1 MSELSDAEASVNGLV
16 QEYLETAGLDQSAA
30 AFSGECR
37 RLGRPVQPPPPASSD
52 TDSGSQEQSL
62 ALFDRGRRSA
72 FFQASSGRMTL
83 LESVTP
89 APVLQGVQYRRLE
102 FLLNVY
108 FAVYPLRRSRQSGS
122 AAGYMTAF
130 SHGVA
135 EDEDQLVAAL
145 EEMMP
150 AVSSADIA
158 AAGLEDDE
166 VKALI
171 SQIPQRWPSKLREV
185 PPVLKPYFSPS
196 ELLHGRQL
204 RTSLEN
210 AVVQSS
216 DCRGDGA
223 IQQHVRKKQ
232 RKMKRYHD
240 RTARKPDIKFPEEAG
255 ENRLTSL
262 ICFLTTPA
270 AAPRLSA
277 WRQPREERL
286 SGLTSFLTAPEAAL
300 GPSQWRQATAEWPK
314 STDYLENKGKQ
325 LAGNEELLPFFALPY
340 IPDPSKHPSFRQ
352 LFQDEWAESLR
363 SEVSSFVHE
372 MTSGAGSPSRLVQLY
387 LSRDLLA
394 RQAHHLLVRSHDRLL
409 ETQRHY
415 KRLRRRHLRLQEDY
429 RRLIGVTGELTSAL
443 EMSVREGGVDLEATL
458 GACCQIF
465 PQLFSKT
472 IQQHATDQNKS
483 SPELILRQ
491 SVARHQ
497 ADSVLPAAARFPLD
511 LAAVRHHLSE
521 DSGRAKALL
530 LQALRRRVTRSSS
543 RLEVV
548 EEYVDGDLVGLRHVD
563 DYTRHVLSEL
573 TPPEPH
579 VVQQSWA
586 RLLNCMASF
595 GAGRTYLCGH
605 QPLLDTL
612 LKVLQYQKLDAVTL
626 DMVLATLQKLSL
638 RRAAQSRMIE
648 WGMVEWLVGFLQD
661 HAAIAPYTL
670 EYGCAL
676 LMNLCLRTAGRQKCA
691 PHVNSVLKLLTDL
704 LGSSYAQVLPY
715 VNGTL
720 YSLLGQP
727 EIRARATKLGLGQ
740 VLEYFMEQGSTD
752 LRRQLEYIMRQ
763 YRGEGVDGA
772 ASDSED
778 GDEDIEDTEFLEE
791 DIDGDDPVVA
801 EAGELDG
808 EELLATL
815 ALGSGIH
822 RPPPEQASRQ
832 AEKEGSE
839 SPQLPGTSHSDSV
852 LVTGREDSV
861 SATATLPSST
871 PVTKSHSDA
880 ELARRPA
887 AATERD
893 RLPQIPAAAAASA
906 TVRPLPEVTPHRRRK
921 NTSERGAV
929 QRQTSKPPSQV
940 APLRLLE
947 RRPTLDEGKLTR
959 ALQGKTGNSG
969 EASNSD
975 SKSRRRETGPV
986 KSPPTSDQSPQV
998 RRRAAGSTSKPPE
1011 PQGRTSESAA
1021 SAPKA
1026 PTDSHRQDPENKTST
1041 SAPAAVSRKL
1051 AAAAA
1056 LTSAVTPA
1064 LAVTLTAG
1072 PLPGSEGGTAAQ
1084 TAPPAPAAGQPAA
1097 QPPADG
1103 ERAPAT
1109 AAASVSTKE
1118 SQPAGPQAQ
1127 TTAGRAGAPSTAPP
1141 APVPVVPPA
1150 VTDPLIQRLP
1160 VPAVSDYLA
1169 AFSSRPRIMRTPPP
1183 TANPQESQ
1191 RDYQRDSVL
1200 PPID

>member
-1 MSELSDAEASVNGLV
+1 MSELPDAEASVNGLV

-72 FFQASSGRMTL
+72 FFQM

-130 SHGVA
+130 
-135 EDEDQLVAAL
+135 
-145 EEMMP
+145 
-150 AVSSADIA
+150 
-158 AAGLEDDE
+158 
-166 VKALI
+166 
-171 SQIPQRWPSKLREV
+171 R
-185 PPVLKPYFSPS
+185 
-196 ELLHGRQL
+196 
-204 RTSLEN
+204 
-210 AVVQSS
+210 
-216 DCRGDGA
+216 
-223 IQQHVRKKQ
+223 
-232 RKMKRYHD
+232 
-240 RTARKPDIKFPEEAG
+240 
-255 ENRLTSL
+255 
-262 ICFLTTPA
+262 
-270 AAPRLSA
+270 
-277 WRQPREERL
+277 
-286 SGLTSFLTAPEAAL
+286 
-300 GPSQWRQATAEWPK
+300 
-314 STDYLENKGKQ
+314 DYLGNKGKQ

-443 EMSVREGGVDLEATL
+443 EVSVREGGVDLEATL

-548 EEYVDGDLVGLRHVD
+548 KEYVDGDLVGLRHVD

-661 HAAIAPYTL
+661 HATIAPYTL

-815 ALGSGIH
+815 ALGSVNGGQVAAVPRTDRARSARRERRPRRSEPRGAEVGQGSGQTAGQTPSAGEGGQRTVPLAKEAPAAAETAPRDSRGAVEWEH
-822 RPPPEQASRQ
+822 RTPRRQKPRSQSEGPPPEQASQQ
-832 AEKEGSE
+832 AKEEAE

-852 LVTGREDSV
+852 LVTGRDDSM
-861 SATATLPSST
+861 SMTATHPSST

-893 RLPQIPAAAAASA
+893 RLPQIPAAAAAA
-906 TVRPLPEVTPHRRRK
+906 AAAVRPLPEVTPHRRRK

-959 ALQGKTGNSG
+959 TLQGKTGNSG
-969 EASNSD
+969 EAPSSD

-1011 PQGRTSESAA
+1011 PQSRTSESAA

-1026 PTDSHRQDPENKTST
+1026 PPDSHRQDSENKTST

-1051 AAAAA
+1051 AATAA

-1072 PLPGSEGGTAAQ
+1072 PLPASEGGTGAQ
-1084 TAPPAPAAGQPAA
+1084 TAPPASAAGQPPA

-1109 AAASVSTKE
+1109 TAAPVSTKE

-1127 TTAGRAGAPSTAPP
+1127 TTAGRAGAPSTALSTAPP

-1191 RDYQRDSVL
+1191 RDSQRDSVL